1 MAKSKETKKS
11 EGDLQIWAPRKRPSA
26 SGQRP
31 VTDPSVTTHAI
42 QPWTVET
49 LFDVQDLDSKEMAV
63 DWNDKLDR
71 IVDVATHAAQT
82 QDKAWHIDEI
92 EIGLTL
98 SAKGKLLFIAEAGAE
113 ASVKVTL
120 KKS

>member
-1 MAKSKETKKS
+1 MAKSKATKKPES
-11 EGDLQIWAPRKRPSA
+11 DLQIWAPRKSPSGGGR
-26 SGQRP
+26 SP
-31 VTDPSVTTHAI
+31 LTDPSVTTHAI

-49 LFDVQDLDSKEMAV
+49 FFDIQDLDSKEMAA
-63 DWNDKLDR
+63 DWKNKLDR